1 MVETA
6 VGRRPLSCSP
16 VSNERTLYDSFGV
29 RVTTSR
35 MVFPSASYVTRDVT
49 SVEFVVDAEPA
60 LGSYVVMALGAAL
73 FFYGAFTG
81 TLWGFAGVV
90 AIVGAQLRL
99 LRRRARRG
107 YGVRITTRAG
117 SKIAYAAR
125 DRTLVEDV
133 AAAVREAIASVTDAP
148 APPRSARGRRRR

>member
-1 MVETA
+1 MAA
-6 VGRRPLSCSP
+6 VSS
-16 VSNERTLYDSFGV
+16 ERTHYDAFGV

-35 MVFPSASYVTRDVT
+35 MVFPSGRYVTRDVT
-49 SVEFVVDAEPA
+49 SVEFVVDTEPA

-81 TLWGFAGVV
+81 TIWGFAGVV
-90 AIVGAQLRL
+90 AILGAQLRL
-99 LRRRARRG
+99 LRRRTRRG

-117 SKIAYAAR
+117 SKIAFAAR

-133 AAAVREAIASVTDAP
+133 AAAVRQAIASPPDAP
-148 APPRSARGRRRR
+148 APSAPRRRRR

>member
-1 MVETA
+1 MNVIKTLLRLFAPFAEFATF
-6 VGRRPLSCSP
+6 LE
-16 VSNERTLYDSFGV
+16 NELYDHLF
-29 RVTTSR
+29 RNLTYTDPVT
-35 MVFPSASYVTRDVT
+35 VYAV
-49 SVEFVVDAEPA
+49 
-60 LGSYVVMALGAAL
+60 AL

>member
-1 MVETA
+1 M
-6 VGRRPLSCSP
+6 SS
-16 VSNERTLYDSFGV
+16 ERTLYDAFGV

-35 MVFPSASYVTRDVT
+35 MVFPSARYVTRDVT
-49 SVEFVVDAEPA
+49 SVEFVVDSEPA

-107 YGVRITTRAG
+107 YGVRVTTRAN
-117 SKIAYAAR
+117 SKIAFAAR

-133 AAAVREAIASVTDAP
+133 AAAVRQAIASPTDELAP
-148 APPRSARGRRRR
+148 RPSQRSARRRRR